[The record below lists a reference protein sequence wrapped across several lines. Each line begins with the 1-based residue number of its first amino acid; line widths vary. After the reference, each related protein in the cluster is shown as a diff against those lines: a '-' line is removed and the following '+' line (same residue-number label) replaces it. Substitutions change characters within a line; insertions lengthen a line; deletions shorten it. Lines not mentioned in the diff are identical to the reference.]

1 MNFQITSSEGFGKT
15 NPRSD
20 LVNHEGEG
28 PMATRFVITGCGRS
42 GTGYLAKLL
51 EGLGCPCGHE
61 ALFNPARLGWT
72 DSSLMARVSYKV
84 NRPLG
89 GRAFLTPEEFWPHRD
104 EFWPE
109 QIPGESSWLAVP
121 YLACL
126 PPGTIVLHQVRDPIP
141 VVRSLVRTKLF
152 QRPRSPYTVFA
163 EEFCEALRH
172 GSPLE
177 RSIHYWLEWNR
188 MAEQAQSL
196 PGLRYF
202 RYRLE
207 DVDESL
213 VEEILLAIGFE
224 RGREQI
230 REALRVQP
238 SDYNSR
244 GSKENDGQIS
254 WLTLPAGHA
263 RRRLEEQAQAYGYLP
278 DQRAW

>member
-1 MNFQITSSEGFGKT
+1 MNPQLAPSQGFGSVI
-15 NPRSD
+15 PRS
-20 LVNHEGEG
+20 EIGRQEEEKEM
-28 PMATRFVITGCGRS
+28 PTRFVITGCGRS

-72 DSSLMARVSYKV
+72 NSSLAAQVSYKV

-89 GRAFLTPEEFWPHRD
+89 GRAFLTPEEFWEHCD
-104 EFWPE
+104 DFWPD

-121 YLACL
+121 YLSCL
-126 PPGTIVLHQVRDPIP
+126 PQGTIVLHQVRDPIP
-141 VVRSLVRTKLF
+141 VVRSLVRVKLF

-172 GSPLE
+172 GNPIE

-188 MAEQAQSL
+188 MAEQARLL

-207 DVDESL
+207 DIDEGL
-213 VEEILLAIGFE
+213 VEEILLAIGFQCS
-224 RGREQI
+224 REQI
-230 REALRVQP
+230 QEALKTQP

-244 GSKENDGQIS
+244 GSRENDSKIT
-254 WLTLPAGHA
+254 WLTLPAGYA
-263 RRRLEEQAQAYGYLP
+263 RRRLEEQAQTYGYLP
-278 DQRAW
+278 DQRVW